1 MSNEQIE
8 EIQALLKTNA
18 WEMIEGMLRE
28 EIEDV
33 LDGSYSDIAI
43 HILAKHKAMNRIS
56 WTINKIKNLQ
66 PEQPVQKVSFK

>member
-18 WEMIEGMLRE
+18 WAIVEGMLRE

-33 LDGSYSDIAI
+33 IEGSYSDIAV
-43 HILAKHKAMNRIS
+43 HILAKHKAKNRIN